1 MGFRERFGTSRILGK
16 WNFEEVVFF
25 QDMKFGNS
33 GFGETVILEKV
44 GFWYIGILQ
53 VWDFV
58 KVGF

>member
-1 MGFRERFGTSRILGK
+1 MLDLGQVGFWGNWILGSRIWELGFWGIVRK
-16 WNFEEVVFF
+16 
-25 QDMKFGNS
+25 S

-53 VWDFV
+53 GWDFG